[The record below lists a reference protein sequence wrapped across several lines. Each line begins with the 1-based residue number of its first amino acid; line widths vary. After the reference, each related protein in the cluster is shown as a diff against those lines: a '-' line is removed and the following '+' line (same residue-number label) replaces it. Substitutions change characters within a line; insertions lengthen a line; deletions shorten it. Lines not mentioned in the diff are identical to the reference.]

1 MRCDIDV
8 NILPP
13 TAAPRTREVRE
24 LAAASFKRLS
34 DWNDDVAMNSLARK
48 LELKCVFN
56 GDPEMR
62 RTSSDHRFI

>member
-1 MRCDIDV
+1 MRCDIDA

-34 DWNDDVAMNSLARK
+34 DRNDDVAMNSIAWK
-48 LELKCVFN
+48 LELSFVFD
-56 GDPEMR
+56 GDSEMR
-62 RTSSDHRFI
+62 AHNLL